1 MASPL
6 LRIAELGDL
15 EQTLFF
21 DAFRFQTL
29 QPLLDAE
36 TFDVVIVNASSERA
50 ATSVQALRRDPRYR
64 LALIYCSEDR
74 HPLCQALA
82 DGPPPASLPSLVL
95 AWEQW
100 RERLAL
106 FNRGRAPQGLDAQ
119 LLAHLWT
126 RTPGKLLAVRHTG
139 SPQHYAY
146 PLLEAMDEAPV
157 NAAIWIQNLTQRNL
171 LDGTELVDRIR
182 LCRQCG
188 SGQLNYIDVCN
199 ECHSLDIHRQPSLHC
214 FTCGHI
220 GAQGQFLKDGALVCP
235 NCLTRLRHIGTD
247 YDRPLENY
255 SCNHCD
261 AFFVDADVEARCL
274 DCGHHHNPDQLLVR
288 EIRHYQLSETG
299 LLAARQGLEQ
309 QSTES
314 YFGRLA
320 MVSQSTFKTLL
331 DWQIELIERHK
342 APSFA
347 VLGMRFRNLG
357 TTLERLGQQRG
368 HALLDALIER
378 IQEAIRDTD
387 RCTRTSEEQLWLLL
401 MHTDA
406 HGLKLVTDRLNRI
419 SELFVGQDL
428 EDIQLR
434 TIGCMAPNGLIKD
447 ESAELLMARLGG
459 EL

>member
-1 MASPL
+1 MVSL
-6 LRIAELGDL
+6 HLRIAELGELD
-15 EQTLFF
+15 QTLYV
-21 DAFRFQTL
+21 DAVRFHTL
-29 QPLLDAE
+29 PTLLEAE
-36 TFDVVIVNASSERA
+36 PFDVIVINASSERA
-50 ATSVQALRRDPRYR
+50 AASLRALRSDPRYR
-64 LALIYCSEDR
+64 LALIYCSEER

-82 DGPPPASLPSLVL
+82 DGPPPVSLPSLVQ

-106 FNRGRAPQGLDAQ
+106 FNRGRPPQGLDAQ
-119 LLAHLWT
+119 LLAYLWA
-126 RTPGKLLAVRHTG
+126 RAPGKLLAIR
-139 SPQHYAY
+139 SAEAPQHYVY

-171 LDGTELVDRIR
+171 LESQELIDRIR

-188 SGQLNYIDVCN
+188 SGHLNYIDVCN
-199 ECHSLDIHRQPSLHC
+199 ECHSLDIQRQPSLHC

-255 SCNHCD
+255 SCNHCE

-274 DCGHHHNPDQLLVR
+274 DCGHHHSPDQLLVR
-288 EIRHYQLSETG
+288 EVRHYQLSETG
-299 LLAARQGLEQ
+299 MLAARQGLEQ

-342 APSFA
+342 KPSFA

-357 TTLERLGQQRG
+357 VTLERLGQQRG

-387 RCTRTSEEQLWLLL
+387 RCTRTSEEHLWLLL
-401 MHTDA
+401 MHTDDV
-406 HGLKLVTDRLNRI
+406 GLKLVTDRLNRI
-419 SELFVGQDL
+419 GELFVGQDL
-428 EDIQLR
+428 EDIRLY
-434 TIGCMAPNGLIKD
+434 TVGLIAPDGLLKE